1 LLRKKIEA
9 KLNQLFPDKWVP
21 LYSMV
26 TFRDDIRYSDAYEIG
41 QKQKRIMDEVM
52 SDLKGNWEDLDFKAI
67 VQKLARD

>member
-1 LLRKKIEA
+1 
-9 KLNQLFPDKWVP
+9 
-21 LYSMV
+21 V